1 MSRLIAVITGLMLF
15 GTPSIAGDYWNAR
28 AAYIEGNYPEA
39 FRLYRQLAEE
49 GDVMA
54 QNSLGWMYA
63 NGEGVVED
71 DAKAVHWYRKAA
83 EQGFAAAFQALGLM
97 YSLGE
102 GVPQN
107 DVQAYAW
114 ANVAAIQGS
123 TIAVHDR
130 ALIEQRMTNYQIAEG
145 QKLSLEIW
153 DKYVNSNQRQ

>member
-1 MSRLIAVITGLMLF
+1 MGRLIAVVTGLMLV
-15 GTPSIAGDYWNAR
+15 GTSATAGDYWDAR
-28 AAYIEGNYPEA
+28 AAYIEGDFSEA

-71 DAKAVHWYRKAA
+71 DAEAVHWYRKAA
-83 EQGFAAAFQALGLM
+83 EQGFAASFQALGLM
-97 YSLGE
+97 YSRGE

-114 ANVAAIQGS
+114 SNVAAIQGS
-123 TIAVHDR
+123 TVAVHDR
-130 ALIEQRMTNYQIAEG
+130 AFIEQRMTKYQIAEG
-145 QKLSLEIW
+145 QRLSFEIW
-153 DKYVNSNQRQ
+153 EKYVNSNQR

>member
-1 MSRLIAVITGLMLF
+1 MRTLIAVVTGLMLL
-15 GTPSIAGDYWNAR
+15 GASATAEDYWDAR
-28 AAYIEGNYPEA
+28 AAYIEGNYPKA

-71 DAKAVHWYRKAA
+71 DAEAVYWYRKAA
-83 EQGFAAAFQALGLM
+83 EQGFAAAFQALGVM
-97 YSLGE
+97 YSRGE

-114 ANVAAIQGS
+114 SNVAAIQGS

-130 ALIEQRMTNYQIAEG
+130 ALIEKRMTSYQITEG
-145 QKLSLEIW
+145 QRLSFEIW
-153 DKYVNSNQRQ
+153 EKYVSSNKK